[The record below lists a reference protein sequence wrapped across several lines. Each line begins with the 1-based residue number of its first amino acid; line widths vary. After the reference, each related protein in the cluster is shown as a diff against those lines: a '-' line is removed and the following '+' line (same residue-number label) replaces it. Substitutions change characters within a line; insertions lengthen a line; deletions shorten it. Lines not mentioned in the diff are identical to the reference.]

1 MARLGFTAL
10 TVALAIYSYFEIK
23 TGLPL
28 LTAHIRT
35 HSGSSAPVGEL
46 LSAGLYISWFL
57 QLLLAALL
65 IGAPYVAPQS
75 IHLGAWRLGR
85 HAPDQQVRIL
95 PLVREL
101 TALLALLTSS
111 YFAARIHLEIHSA
124 QSHGPQ
130 LPADWLKTVDVMEL
144 EWLAALVVIG
154 GIIIYLYLAK
164 FEEIA
169 GEE

>member
-1 MARLGFTAL
+1 MSRFGFTAL

-35 HSGSSAPVGEL
+35 HSGSSAPVGEV
-46 LSAGLYISWFL
+46 LSAGLYVTWFL
-57 QLLLAALL
+57 QLFLAGLL
-65 IGAPYVAPQS
+65 IGAPYVAPEA
-75 IHLGAWRLGR
+75 IHLGSWCLSRYT
-85 HAPDQQVRIL
+85 PEQQDRIL
-95 PLVREL
+95 PSVREL

-111 YFAARIHLEIHSA
+111 YFAARIYLEIHEA
-124 QSHGPQ
+124 QSHGAR
-130 LPADWLKTVDVMEL
+130 LPADWIKTVDAMEV

-154 GIIIYLYLAK
+154 GIITYIYLAK
-164 FEEIA
+164 FDEIA